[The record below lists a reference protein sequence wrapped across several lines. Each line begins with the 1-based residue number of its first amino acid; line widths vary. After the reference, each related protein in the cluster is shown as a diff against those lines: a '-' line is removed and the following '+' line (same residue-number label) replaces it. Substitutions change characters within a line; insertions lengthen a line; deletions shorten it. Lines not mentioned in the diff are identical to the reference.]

1 MSNIQTETQ
10 SVTYRCP
17 SNIALV
23 KYWGKKEGGVQLP
36 ANPSISWTLNDLFA
50 ETTVFASPKKEENQ
64 KVEFFLDGKPKP
76 SFEPKIHTFLQR
88 ISSIV
93 PVVSQWDLRI
103 ESKNTF
109 PHGAGIAS
117 SAAGFGALALCMV
130 DLEGDL
136 QPGST
141 EFYQKVSICARLGSG
156 SACRSMFEG
165 AGIWGELDS
174 IPGSSD
180 EYAISF
186 PFEIHSRLKNWK
198 DAVLI
203 VDDGEKKVSST
214 QGHDLL
220 KSHAYAHA
228 RFEQASK
235 NLTELS
241 EVLQNGNVERFVELV
256 ESEALQLHA
265 MMMSSIPYY
274 LLIRPNTL
282 AIIEKIWAKREEV
295 HWEMAFTLDAG
306 ANVHLLYNSEQ
317 EDDIMNFIDAELLP
331 YCKNQL
337 YLCSA
342 IGGGPLKLN

>member
-23 KYWGKKEGGVQLP
+23 KYWGKKEDGVQLP

-64 KVEFFLDGKPKP
+64 KVDFFLDGMPKP

-156 SACRSMFEG
+156 SACRSMYEG

-186 PFEIHSRLKNWK
+186 PFEIHPRLKDWK

-220 KSHAYAHA
+220 KSHAFAHA

-265 MMMSSIPYY
+265 MMMTSIPYY

-282 AIIEKIWAKREEV
+282 AIIEKIWAKREES

-306 ANVHLLYNSEQ
+306 ANVHLLFNSTQ

-342 IGGGPLKLN
+342 IGGGPQKLN